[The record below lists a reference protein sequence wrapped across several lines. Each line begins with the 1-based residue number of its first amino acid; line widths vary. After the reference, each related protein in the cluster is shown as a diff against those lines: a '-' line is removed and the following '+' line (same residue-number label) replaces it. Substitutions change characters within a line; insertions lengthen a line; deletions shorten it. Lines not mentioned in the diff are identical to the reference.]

1 MWGQFFANKMLAS
14 GLRTKYK
21 MHSLIKPDGFK
32 IYFGGKPPVQAED
45 WVSEVVLSIFQD
57 ENYYGVKI
65 QYGPYDYINEEF

>member
-1 MWGQFFANKMLAS
+1 
-14 GLRTKYK
+14 